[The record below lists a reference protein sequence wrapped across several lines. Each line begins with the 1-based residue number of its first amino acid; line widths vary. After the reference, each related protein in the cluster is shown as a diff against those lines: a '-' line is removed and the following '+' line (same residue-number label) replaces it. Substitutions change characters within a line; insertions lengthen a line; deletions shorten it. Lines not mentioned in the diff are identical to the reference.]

1 MNRYVI
7 GIFFSQERAN
17 QAIVDL
23 QLAGLDAAQV
33 SVDTFQNAQAYM
45 ADVEQG
51 RVLVGV
57 DTSGYENMA
66 RAIMLKD
73 GAVFKDRPADAPQV
87 AAAPDA
93 PKLPRHRSPHS
104 SRTPCKVN
112 RPRSPAPR
120 PRRGNGRGRA
130 RRSDRRAA
138 R

>member
-1 MNRYVI
+1 VNRYVI

-17 QAIVDL
+17 QAVVDL

-57 DTSGYENMA
+57 DTRGYENMA

-73 GAVFKDRPADAPQV
+73 GAVFKDRPADVPQM

-93 PKLPRHRSPHS
+93 PKLP
-104 SRTPCKVN
+104 
-112 RPRSPAPR
+112 PAPQPPQQPYTVQGQAAQKPGNAPAQGQR
-120 PRRGNGRGRA
+120 PGQDQKKR
-130 RRSDRRAA
+130 
-138 R
+138 

>member
-17 QAIVDL
+17 QAVVDL

-57 DTSGYENMA
+57 DTRGYENMA

-73 GAVFKDRPADAPQV
+73 GAVFKDRPAALPQV

-93 PKLPRHRSPHS
+93 PKLPPVPQPAQQPYTVPSQPGQK
-104 SRTPCKVN
+104 PN
-112 RPRSPAPR
+112 AGQGQRPGQKKR
-120 PRRGNGRGRA
+120 
-130 RRSDRRAA
+130 
-138 R
+138 

>member
-17 QAIVDL
+17 QAVVDL

-33 SVDTFQNAQAYM
+33 SVDNFQNAQAYM

-57 DTSGYENMA
+57 DTRGYENMA

-73 GAVFKDRPADAPQV
+73 GAVFKDRPAALPQV

-93 PKLPRHRSPHS
+93 PKLPPVPQPAQQPYTVPSQPGQE
-104 SRTPCKVN
+104 PN
-112 RPRSPAPR
+112 AGPGQRPGQKKR
-120 PRRGNGRGRA
+120 
-130 RRSDRRAA
+130 
-138 R
+138 

>member
-7 GIFFSQERAN
+7 GVFFSQERTN
-17 QAIVDL
+17 QAVVDL

-33 SVDTFQNAQAYM
+33 SVDTHQNAQAYM

-57 DTSGYENMA
+57 DTRGYENMA

-73 GAVFKDRPADAPQV
+73 GAVFKDRPAAPPQV

-93 PKLPRHRSPHS
+93 PKLPPVPQPAQQQYTAPSQPGQ
-104 SRTPCKVN
+104 TPN
-112 RPRSPAPR
+112 AGPGQRPGQKKR
-120 PRRGNGRGRA
+120 
-130 RRSDRRAA
+130 
-138 R
+138 